1 MFKLINKQDE
11 IRPSDWTDEIPVK
24 IFVSLG
30 FIRGHFLILT
40 IHEFHDAVNHMIL
53 YFYIQVCTHSKC
65 EMAVFPHAVKLLDRF
80 LSNTPC
86 REENLQVC
94 THLQIPKS
102 LLIAG
107 FEPGNSRVNHFQ
119 AVGGACVL
127 LASKF
132 RETTPLGIKRVC
144 QLTQGAV
151 SEDMI
156 KVINPEPP
164 IFSILKP
171 NFEKNPILKK
181 KPNFEKNP
189 ILKNPILKNHT
200 F

>member
-1 MFKLINKQDE
+1 
-11 IRPSDWTDEIPVK
+11 
-24 IFVSLG
+24 
-30 FIRGHFLILT
+30 
-40 IHEFHDAVNHMIL
+40 
-53 YFYIQVCTHSKC
+53 
-65 EMAVFPHAVKLLDRF
+65 MAVFPHAVKLLDRF

-94 THLQIPKS
+94 LRPVNVSFLSESNPGS
-102 LLIAG
+102 LERFKI
-107 FEPGNSRVNHFQ
+107 HFNIQ

-156 KVINPEPP
+156 KVKSYT
-164 IFSILKP
+164 SI
-171 NFEKNPILKK
+171 PILA
-181 KPNFEKNP
+181 
-189 ILKNPILKNHT
+189 I
-200 F
+200 